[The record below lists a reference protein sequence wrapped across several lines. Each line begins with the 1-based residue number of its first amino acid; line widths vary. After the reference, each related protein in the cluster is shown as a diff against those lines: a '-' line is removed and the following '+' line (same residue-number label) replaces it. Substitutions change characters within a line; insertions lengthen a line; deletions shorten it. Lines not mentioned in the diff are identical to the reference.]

1 MLVTML
7 FALLL
12 VAITVVVHCTGMVLV
27 VTRLSTHWSRAL
39 AGRAP
44 MIRLL
49 VEVAW
54 MLVLLHAVEIAIW
67 AMFYRLAGVLPD
79 AETAFYFSAVTYAT
93 VGYGDVVL
101 TQPWRMLGPIEGLAG
116 ILMCG
121 LSTALFLAIVTRLI
135 APRFKAEAAVKA

>member
-12 VAITVVVHCTGMVLV
+12 VAITVVVHCTGLV
-27 VTRLSTHWSRAL
+27 VVVRRLSSQMARAL
-39 AGRAP
+39 TGRVP
-44 MIRLL
+44 LIRLL
-49 VEVAW
+49 VEVTW
-54 MLVLLHAVEIAIW
+54 MLVVLHALEIAIW
-67 AMFYRLAGVLPD
+67 AWFYRLAGVLPD
-79 AETAFYFSAVTYAT
+79 AETAFYFSGVTYAT

-101 TQPWRMLGPIEGLAG
+101 AQPWRMLGPIEGLAG

-135 APRFKAEAAVKA
+135 APRLKADAPVKA